1 MEEIMSMTMAE
12 KILARAAGRTAVK
25 AGEFVLADIDLAMAH
40 EGMRGVYP
48 ILKKAGVP
56 QVWDP
61 EKVVNL
67 IDHWVPSPSIQ
78 AAENH
83 KIIRQA
89 VEELG
94 IRYAYG
100 ENAGICHQVVPE
112 KGHVVPGDLIVG
124 TDSHTVTYGAFG
136 AAASGIG
143 ASEMAYVL
151 ATGKLWFRVPET
163 IRIEMSGDL
172 PRGVMSKDLLLHIA
186 GRYSVEVAQYKAVE
200 FAGPTARNLTLASRM
215 TMSNMS
221 VELGAKFGFFEPD
234 EKVHEFLKGRAR
246 KPYHPITADPGA
258 AYEQL
263 LQVDASG
270 LEPQIALPP
279 NVDNVK
285 PVSSI
290 GRIPIDQAFIGSCT
304 NGRIEDLRCAAE
316 ILKGKKAH
324 SRVRL
329 LVIPASWEVYREA
342 LKSGILE
349 VLADAGAVI
358 CNSNCGPCF
367 GASMGLLASGER
379 CIASINRNFQGRMG
393 SNDAEVYLGSPAT
406 VAASAIAGEIT
417 DPRKYL

>member
-1 MEEIMSMTMAE
+1 MSMTMAE
-12 KILARAAGRTAVK
+12 KILARASGRAEVK
-25 AGEFVLADIDLAMAH
+25 AGEFVLADLDLAMAH
-40 EGMRGVYP
+40 EGMRTVYP
-48 ILKKAGVP
+48 ILKSAGVP
-56 QVWDP
+56 RVWDP

-67 IDHWVPSPSIQ
+67 IDHWVPSPSVQ

-83 KIIRQA
+83 KMIRQA

-112 KGHVVPGDLIVG
+112 KGHVHPGDLIVG

-136 AAASGIG
+136 AAGTGIG

-163 IRIEMSGDL
+163 IRFEMTGDL

-186 GRYSVEVAQYKAVE
+186 GRYSVEVAQYKAIE
-200 FAGPTARNLTLASRM
+200 FAGPTARNMTLASRM

-221 VELGAKFGFFEPD
+221 VELGAKFGLFDPD
-234 EKVHEFLKGRAR
+234 EKVDEFLKGRTR
-246 KPYHPITADPGA
+246 RPYTPLHPDSGA
-258 AYEQL
+258 AYEEIHRI
-263 LQVDASG
+263 DASG

-279 NVDNVK
+279 NVDNVQ
-285 PVSSI
+285 PVSRI

-304 NGRIEDLRCAAE
+304 NGRIEDLRCAAG

-324 SRVRL
+324 PRVRL
-329 LVIPASWEVYREA
+329 VVIPASWDVYREA
-342 LKSGILE
+342 LRNGILE
-349 VLADAGAVI
+349 ILADAGAVI

-379 CIASINRNFQGRMG
+379 CIASTNRNFQGRMG
-393 SNDAEVYLGSPAT
+393 SNDSEVYLGSPAT
-406 VAASAIAGEIT
+406 VAASAIEGVIT
-417 DPRKYL
+417 DPRKYM

>member
-1 MEEIMSMTMAE
+1 MAMTMAE
-12 KILARAAGRTAVK
+12 KILARAGGCPAVR
-25 AGEFVLADIDLAMAH
+25 AGEFVLADLDLAMAH
-40 EGMRGVYP
+40 EGMRAVYP
-48 ILKKAGVP
+48 ILKNAGVP
-56 QVWDP
+56 KVWDP

-67 IDHWVPSPSIQ
+67 IDHWVPSPSVQ

-83 KIIRQA
+83 KTIRQA

-136 AAASGIG
+136 AAGTGIG

-151 ATGKLWFRVPET
+151 ATGTLWFRVPET
-163 IRIEMSGDL
+163 IRIEMTGDL
-172 PRGVMSKDLLLHIA
+172 PRGVMSKDVLLHIA
-186 GRYSVEVAQYKAVE
+186 GVYSVEAAQYKAIE
-200 FAGPTARNLTLASRM
+200 FAGPAAQKMTLSSRM

-234 EKVHEFLKGRAR
+234 EKVYEFLKGRAR
-246 KPYHPITADPGA
+246 KPYHPIKADPGA
-258 AYEQL
+258 AYESVL
-263 LQVDASG
+263 RVDASG
-270 LEPQIALPP
+270 LEPQVALPP
-279 NVDNVK
+279 NVDHVQ
-285 PVSSI
+285 PVSRI

-316 ILKGKKAH
+316 ILKGRKAH
-324 SRVRL
+324 PRVRL
-329 LVIPASWEVYREA
+329 VVIPASWEVYREA
-342 LKSGILE
+342 LKTGILE
-349 VLADAGAVI
+349 ILADAGAVI

-379 CIASINRNFQGRMG
+379 CISSTNRNFQGRMG
-393 SNDAEVYLGSPAT
+393 SNESEVYLASPAT
-406 VAASAIAGEIT
+406 VAASAVEGVIT
-417 DPRKYL
+417 DPRKYI